1 MNCDFVPE
9 KHVYQGVTK
18 RFDNVN
24 FDDSNDATH
33 TLCAIRIV
41 ELHRFI
47 AELRL
52 ITTLSLLK
60 PLPTFL
66 EKSMR
71 ANRIALR
78 FIESLSYKNI
88 EFRER

>member
-1 MNCDFVPE
+1 MM
-9 KHVYQGVTK
+9 QRT
-18 RFDNVN
+18 R
-24 FDDSNDATH
+24 
-33 TLCAIRIV
+33 CALL
-41 ELHRFI
+41 EYRFI
-47 AELRL
+47 GSSPSCSRL